1 MLILKPIKIPP
12 ASLFCPKLRRSLRF
26 NFEVL
31 DLPSTNRIDSPIS
44 STFDCAPTKAPRPK
58 PYLVLYKTM
67 TSNHAS
73 LDAAATERKAR
84 LAKLASLKRK
94 APPIEDSEYYSPAAA
109 AVPTSTSPS
118 SSAPKPTTAYLSG
131 RNYDPETRGPKL
143 GFENAPNAEAETL
156 EDRAAVIALET
167 RAKEEKERQEE
178 KPIDLFSLQPKKPNW
193 DLKRDVARKMEA
205 LNSRTENAIARLVRE
220 RVEGQKRREVEKGDG
235 GATNGQGEGE
245 SLGMGGVDLV
255 EGVHVR
261 ERQEEEEKEQEKRMD
276 KELYGELIDAQV

>member
-1 MLILKPIKIPP
+1 M
-12 ASLFCPKLRRSLRF
+12 A
-26 NFEVL
+26 
-31 DLPSTNRIDSPIS
+31 
-44 STFDCAPTKAPRPK
+44 
-58 PYLVLYKTM
+58 
-67 TSNHAS
+67 SNHAS

-94 APPIEDSEYYSPAAA
+94 APPIEDSEDYSPAA
-109 AVPTSTSPS
+109 AVPTSTSPPS
-118 SSAPKPTTAYLSG
+118 TSTPEPTTAYLSG
-131 RNYDPETRGPKL
+131 RNYDSETRGPKL

-156 EDRAAVIALET
+156 EDRAAAIALET
-167 RAKEEKERQEE
+167 RAKDEKERQEE

-205 LNSRTENAIARLVRE
+205 LNARTENAIARLVRE
-220 RVEGQKRREVEKGDG
+220 RVEGQKRREVERVDG

-276 KELYGELIDAQV
+276 KELYGELIDAQVQA

>member
-1 MLILKPIKIPP
+1 M
-12 ASLFCPKLRRSLRF
+12 A
-26 NFEVL
+26 
-31 DLPSTNRIDSPIS
+31 
-44 STFDCAPTKAPRPK
+44 
-58 PYLVLYKTM
+58 
-67 TSNHAS
+67 SNHAS

-94 APPIEDSEYYSPAAA
+94 APPIEDSEDYSPATA
-109 AVPTSTSPS
+109 AVPTSTSPPS
-118 SSAPKPTTAYLSG
+118 TSAPEPTTAYLSG
-131 RNYDPETRGPKL
+131 RNYDLETRGPKL

-156 EDRAAVIALET
+156 EDRAAAIALET
-167 RAKEEKERQEE
+167 RAKEEKERREE

-205 LNSRTENAIARLVRE
+205 LNARTENAIARLVRE
-220 RVEGQKRREVEKGDG
+220 RVEGQKRREVERGDG

-276 KELYGELIDAQV
+276 KELYGELIDAQVQA